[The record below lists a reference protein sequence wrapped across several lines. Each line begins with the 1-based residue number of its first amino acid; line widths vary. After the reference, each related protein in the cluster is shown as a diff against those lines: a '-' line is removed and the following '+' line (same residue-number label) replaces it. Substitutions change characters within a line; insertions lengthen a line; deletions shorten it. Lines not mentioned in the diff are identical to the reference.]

1 MWCMEMGLSMD
12 KYRKNLLY
20 FSKLNTIMICLMTT
34 LSVLIPS
41 QVQSSKDF
49 QRLWSSAIPL
59 LDDFLERA
67 DTHAELPR
75 KKLFG
80 QDQASN
86 LKKMNEL
93 KASILNIL
101 LESELVKIWKSIE
114 KLEQG
119 VESDRAEIASL
130 REKRITAPEKSRIP
144 LKTDQEGIDRRI
156 ESLQE
161 RIAESEKLV
170 ERAKT
175 TLFETLKNA
184 GIDLNREQF
193 EAMLAAA
200 TSDEIVDLI
209 ALSENLRAIVVQLAA
224 LMEGSG
230 EDLAV
235 ARRYYGLY
243 TVLLEVYIFAHDEF
257 LGRLDNHYLPGIAE
271 IKQEAE
277 ETIKSAQSLLR
288 DLPRGANGDKA
299 VLQANIEANKLTI
312 RVADLYH
319 SILTDQKGSIAKDK
333 SVLERSLKVAQNT
346 YKTVKIS
353 SRMVALVRTGLQE
366 FELLGNMRPPDLR
379 IFANVE
385 MKNEFHRLTGKLR
398 GAT

>member
-1 MWCMEMGLSMD
+1 MAG
-12 KYRKNLLY
+12 
-20 FSKLNTIMICLMTT
+20 
-34 LSVLIPS
+34 PS
-41 QVQSSKDF
+41 GAGFAPAKMCDLA
-49 QRLWSSAIPL
+49 RPH
-59 LDDFLERA
+59 DNYLERA
-67 DTHAELPR
+67 DGHVDLPK

-93 KASILNIL
+93 KASILEIL
-101 LESELVKIWKSIE
+101 LESELVKIWKGIE

-119 VESDRAEIASL
+119 IESDKADIASL

-144 LKTDQEGIDRRI
+144 LKTDREGIDRRI

-161 RIAESEKLV
+161 RITESERLV
-170 ERAKT
+170 DSARN
-175 TLFETLKNA
+175 TLFETLRNA
-184 GIDLNREQF
+184 GVDLDREQF
-193 EAMLAAA
+193 EAMLSTA

-209 ALSENLRAIVVQLAA
+209 ALSENLRAIVLQLAK
-224 LMEGSG
+224 LMEESG

-257 LGRLDNHYLPGIAE
+257 LSRLDNHYLPGIAD
-271 IKQEAE
+271 IKKEAG
-277 ETIKSAQSLLR
+277 ETIKSAQSLMR
-288 DLPRGANGDKA
+288 NLPRGADSDKA
-299 VLQANIEANKLTI
+299 ILQANIDANNLTM

-319 SILTDQKGSIAKDK
+319 SILTDQKNSIAKDK

-346 YKTVKIS
+346 YQTVKIS

-398 GAT
+398 GTT